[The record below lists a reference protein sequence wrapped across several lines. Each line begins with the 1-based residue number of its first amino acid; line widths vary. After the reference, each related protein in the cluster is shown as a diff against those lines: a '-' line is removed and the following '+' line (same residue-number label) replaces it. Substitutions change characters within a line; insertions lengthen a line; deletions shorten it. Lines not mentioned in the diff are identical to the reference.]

1 MSNTLK
7 LNTLE
12 VKNYDRVVGYAG
24 RARKPMI
31 DWVTES
37 TYLSDKSLTKEEF
50 DNIVEQNHK
59 ICGSVKYKKYKQTYS
74 SGRILYKHVLEE
86 VMY

>member
-1 MSNTLK
+1 MSELLK
-7 LNTLE
+7 LNELS

-24 RARKPMI
+24 RAHKPMV

-37 TYLSDKSLTKEEF
+37 TYLSEKNLSKEEF
-50 DNIVEQNHK
+50 NEIVSKHHA
-59 ICGSVKYKKYKQTYS
+59 ICGSLKYTKYKQTYS
-74 SGRILYKHVLEE
+74 SGKILYKHVLEE